1 MKTTRYFLI
10 AAILL
15 VSTALWATDPFV
27 GQWTLNIQKS
37 KYPPGTCPKR
47 MVIDMDPAG
56 RGIRYHSETEF
67 ANGGSTYSDY
77 TADYNGKQAIVMG
90 AHGMLLPVSL
100 KRNGPNAVVASYTK
114 SLQVVATSRRVV
126 SPDGRWMTITTTSPD
141 RTGKTVTTVGVYE
154 RAGPALRSAR

>member
-1 MKTTRYFLI
+1 MKTNRCFLM
-10 AAILL
+10 AAMLL

-27 GQWTLNIQKS
+27 GRWTLNTQKS

-47 MVIDMDPAG
+47 MVIEMEPAG
-56 RGIRYHSETEF
+56 RGIRYHSETTL

-90 AHGMLLPVSL
+90 ARGMLLPVAL
-100 KRNGPNAVVASYTK
+100 KRTNTNTVVASYTK

-126 SPDGRWMTITTTSPD
+126 SPDGRFMTITTTSQD
-141 RTGKTVTTVGVYE
+141 RSGKPVTSVGVYE
-154 RAGPALRSAR
+154 RTTLRARR

>member
-1 MKTTRYFLI
+1 M
-10 AAILL
+10 AAMLL

-27 GQWTLNIQKS
+27 GRWTLNTQKS

-47 MVIDMDPAG
+47 MVIEMEPAG
-56 RGIRYHSETEF
+56 RGIRYHSETTL

-90 AHGMLLPVSL
+90 ARGMLLPVAL
-100 KRNGPNAVVASYTK
+100 KRTNTNTVVASYTK

-126 SPDGRWMTITTTSPD
+126 SPDGRFMTITTTSQD
-141 RTGKTVTTVGVYE
+141 RSGKPVTSVGVYE
-154 RAGPALRSAR
+154 RTTLRARR